1 MSEQILKNIWNNLTQ
16 AGLTTNDFE
25 AWNTNFQ
32 SNEEVQANVHEY
44 LTRQQLTTS
53 DFSTW
58 SNNLGL
64 KKKDESD
71 FISEEEVTELST
83 QEDRI
88 AAGQSASS
96 VLPIPE
102 VEEATALNV
111 SENIIPLSDEE
122 VSKGVLSNQ
131 ASNKNNILYQQGYY
145 NLSND
150 QKENFA
156 AAVLN
161 GSVNPINDMTDARYQ
176 SVAMPIKFDPNR
188 NVVIEDLV
196 VDYKTPVERLEEIFT
211 EDGIT
216 LNGVYHAP
224 GTKMYRIAESLIE
237 DRDISRGKLIDINSP
252 SLNYIATPSLDV
264 PEETLDE
271 LITQYGADSLCP
283 GHAGQSE

>member
-96 VLPIPE
+96 VLPTPE
-102 VEEATALNV
+102 VEEVTALNV
-111 SENIIPLSDEE
+111 TENIIPLSDDEA
-122 VSKGVLSNQ
+122 SKGVLSNQ
-131 ASNKNNILYQQGYY
+131 VSNQNNILYQI
-145 NLSND
+145 L
-150 QKENFA
+150 
-156 AAVLN
+156 
-161 GSVNPINDMTDARYQ
+161 
-176 SVAMPIKFDPNR
+176 
-188 NVVIEDLV
+188 
-196 VDYKTPVERLEEIFT
+196 
-211 EDGIT
+211 
-216 LNGVYHAP
+216 
-224 GTKMYRIAESLIE
+224 
-237 DRDISRGKLIDINSP
+237 
-252 SLNYIATPSLDV
+252 
-264 PEETLDE
+264 
-271 LITQYGADSLCP
+271 
-283 GHAGQSE
+283 